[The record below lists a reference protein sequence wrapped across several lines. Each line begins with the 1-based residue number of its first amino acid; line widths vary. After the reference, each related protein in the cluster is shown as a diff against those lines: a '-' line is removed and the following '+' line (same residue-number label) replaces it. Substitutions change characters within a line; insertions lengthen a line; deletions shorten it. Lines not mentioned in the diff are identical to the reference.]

1 MIETPRLILRNW
13 RESDRDPFRRMNADP
28 RVMEYFPAL
37 LTPEETDTAIA
48 RLQAHAD
55 RHGFTFWAV
64 ELRRTS
70 GFIGFTGLFHTPFEA
85 HFTPCVEIG
94 WRLLPE
100 FWNQGLATEAARA
113 AADYALDHLH
123 LPEIVAFTA
132 VTNQRSRRVME
143 KLGMTHNPADDF
155 DHPRVPAGNP
165 LHPHVLYRLA
175 KAIAR
180 T

>member
-37 LTPEETDTAIA
+37 LTPAETDAAIA

-70 GFIGFTGLFHTPFEA
+70 EFIGFTGLLHTPFETP
-85 HFTPCVEIG
+85 FTPCVEIG
-94 WRLLPE
+94 WRLLPD
-100 FWNQGLATEAARA
+100 FWNQGLA
-113 AADYALDHLH
+113 
-123 LPEIVAFTA
+123 
-132 VTNQRSRRVME
+132 
-143 KLGMTHNPADDF
+143 
-155 DHPRVPAGNP
+155 
-165 LHPHVLYRLA
+165 
-175 KAIAR
+175 
-180 T
+180 